1 MSFLTQTILN
11 DRLTHKIH
19 YETVEQ
25 HKYARLSMA
34 SYYYNN
40 QNYVNELFKN
50 MEELKDFELDN
61 ELSTEEHSVF
71 FNTTTNEVVISYRGT
86 TNLDDVKTDSHILM
100 SREKE
105 TERYKRSESVFEKT
119 QVKYMGSEITTTGHS
134 LGGGVSLHIAEKY
147 DTNGYHYNPA
157 ISASQVFSQ
166 DHYNNASTQNIYR
179 TKLDPVSIGGEII
192 ADHQPKRKVN
202 TVANDENHHAH
213 ALENFYNDKSKRTED
228 NTGYHV
234 KKETL
239 KTTIERHKSAFKRLY
254 DAWKKAQDIEEY
266 LDSINA
272 DSDIL
277 TKLPKALPKAW
288 KLAKKG
294 ATPHEYSNEMARTL
308 NPFFGFIVDPDFQWD
323 DKDVITPLYRLGQS
337 MRTTQRKRTDNLLAL
352 EQQQPHFQYT
362 QLDEHHLLS
371 SSGMRYEEV
380 FGANLPRPSSY
391 RSPEGSS
398 LPSRRRPTEEY
409 QVIDPMTMEGTRLAL
424 TQEQLESTQRQQ
436 LLTNFISEL
445 DKVIPKRNIEQFQDT
460 GSRAS
465 DPMSSS
471 YVPPSQRASRRR
483 PTEGYVPL
491 PADLPKTPSEIA
503 SVISKPM

>member
-11 DRLTHKIH
+11 ERLTHKIH

-34 SYYYNN
+34 SYYHNN
-40 QNYVNELFKN
+40 QKFVNELFEK

-71 FNTTTNEVVISYRGT
+71 FNTTTNEVVISFRGT
-86 TNLDDVKTDSHILM
+86 TTLDDVKTDSHILM
-100 SREKE
+100 SREKN
-105 TERYKRSESVFEKT
+105 TERYKRSEDVFEKT
-119 QVKYMGSEITTTGHS
+119 QVKYMESEITTTGHS
-134 LGGGVSLHIAEKY
+134 LGGGVSLHISEKY
-147 DTNGYHYNPA
+147 DVQGHHYNPA
-157 ISASQVFSQ
+157 ISATQVFSK
-166 DHYNNASTQNIYR
+166 DHYNNGSTQTIYR

-192 ADHQPKRKVN
+192 ADHQPKRKVVSVGN
-202 TVANDENHHAH
+202 HEDHHAH
-213 ALENFYNDKSKRTED
+213 ALENFYNDKAKRTDD
-228 NTGYHV
+228 NTGYNV

-272 DSDIL
+272 DSDVL

-294 ATPHEYSNEMARTL
+294 ATPQEYSNEVARSL
-308 NPFFGFIVDPDFQWD
+308 NPFFGFIVDPNFQWD

-337 MRTTQRKRTDNLLAL
+337 MRTEQRRRTDNLLAL
-352 EQQQPHFQYT
+352 EQQKTNYQYT

-380 FGANLPRPSSY
+380 FGANMPRP
-391 RSPEGSS
+391 SS
-398 LPSRRRPTEEY
+398 LPSRRRPTEDY
-409 QVIDPMTMEGTRLAL
+409 QVIDPMTMDTTRLAL
-424 TQEQLESTQRQQ
+424 TQEQLERTQQGESLTK
-436 LLTNFISEL
+436 LLSRLNLGKF
-445 DKVIPKRNIEQFQDT
+445 DDT
-460 GSRAS
+460 GSRIS

-471 YVPPSQRASRRR
+471 YVAPSQRARRR
-483 PTEGYVPL
+483 PTEGYVYNPDDF
-491 PADLPKTPSEIA
+491 PPLPKTPSEIA
-503 SVISKPM
+503 SVISRPM